1 MLKTLNQVGECVC
14 PEIYL
19 YAFKPSSC
27 TQKAFTVPMN
37 SPQLVSLPLISSQMI
52 HTLT

>member
-1 MLKTLNQVGECVC
+1 MLKTLNQVGECFC

-19 YAFKPSSC
+19 HAFKPSSW
-27 TQKAFTVPMN
+27 TQEAFTVPVN
-37 SPQLVSLPLISSQMI
+37 SSRLVSLPLLSPQTI